1 MQLLNKIEDLVL
13 VPGPVYLAI
22 GVFDGVHIGH
32 QAVISGAVRSA
43 RQSDGRAVVITFDPH
58 PIRVLRPER
67 APRILMTPA
76 NKRRAVDELGVDAL
90 LTISFT
96 REFSKT
102 SPELFVQRLFQS
114 ANDLREIWI
123 GAGWRFGTN
132 RTGGV
137 NSLES
142 ITRRLGIKVNA
153 VPAVLVNDQV
163 VSSSWIRAAMDQDQ
177 VDQAA
182 LLLGRPFALEY
193 LRPTSKLTGPREQA
207 ARALLW
213 AKMMLDME
221 RRVEDHAQLSEV
233 VF

>member
-1 MQLLNKIEDLVL
+1 MT
-13 VPGPVYLAI
+13 
-22 GVFDGVHIGH
+22 
-32 QAVISGAVRSA
+32 SA
-43 RQSDGRAVVITFDPH
+43 K
-58 PIRVLRPER
+58 
-67 APRILMTPA
+67 
-76 NKRRAVDELGVDAL
+76 KRRAVEELGVDAM

-114 ANDLREIWI
+114 ANGLREIWI
-123 GAGWRFGTN
+123 GEGWRFGTN

-137 NSLES
+137 NLLES
-142 ITRRLGIKVNA
+142 VAEPLGIKVNA

-193 LRPTSKLTGPREQA
+193 LRPGHKLTGPCEQA

-213 AKMMLDME
+213 AKLMLDME
-221 RRVEDHAQLSEV
+221 RRVEDRAQFSEF